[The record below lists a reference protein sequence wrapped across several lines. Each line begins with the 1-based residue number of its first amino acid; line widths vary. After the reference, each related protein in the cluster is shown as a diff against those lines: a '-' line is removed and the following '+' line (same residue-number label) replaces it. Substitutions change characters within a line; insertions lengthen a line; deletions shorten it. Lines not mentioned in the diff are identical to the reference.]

1 MHIHSL
7 CGDGSLDGM
16 PGVATESWCGNMTS
30 SSEAS
35 SLASKMLQWVAW
47 TSKFFFFA
55 EKTQVDTVIQDET
68 RLSF

>member
-47 TSKFFFFA
+47 TSKFSFSQ
-55 EKTQVDTVIQDET
+55 KRHRLKQLGDET

>member
-16 PGVATESWCGNMTS
+16 PGVETESWCGNMTS

-35 SLASKMLQWVAW
+35 SLASKMLQWVACLEV
-47 TSKFFFFA
+47 FFWGGGW
-55 EKTQVDTVIQDET
+55 V
-68 RLSF
+68 SFLVG